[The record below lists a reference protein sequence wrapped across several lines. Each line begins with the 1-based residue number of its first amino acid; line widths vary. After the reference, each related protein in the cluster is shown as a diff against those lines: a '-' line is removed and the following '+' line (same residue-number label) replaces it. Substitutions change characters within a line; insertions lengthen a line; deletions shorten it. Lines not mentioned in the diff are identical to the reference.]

1 MRSARIL
8 SVAVCLALLPIAAF
22 GQTGDN
28 VLVVVNEAVPASIEI
43 GEYYAKRRSIPA
55 MQLLKI
61 RTSSADQVTR
71 VEYDVTIQAPIGSW
85 LSRNQAQ
92 DRILYIVLTK
102 GVPLRIAGTGGR
114 TGTVSSVDSELTLLY
129 RRLAGQTVAPNGSTS
144 NPYYL
149 GEAAV
154 SVATRFSH
162 AKYDIYLVTRL
173 DGFSTADVKALIDR
187 GLEPRTGGRIVLD
200 QRASL
205 NDKPNDWLADAA
217 HKLET
222 QGHGQR
228 VVLENTSRL
237 ADPEKDV
244 LGYYSWGSNDPAI
257 TERDPGQQFAP
268 GALAAMFV
276 SSDARTFTEPPAS
289 WRPGGWQSRTAYYAA
304 SPQSLTGDLIRA
316 GVTGVAGYV
325 AEPYLDNSVRPD
337 ILFPAYMAG
346 FTLAEAFYMALPS
359 LSWQAVVVGDP
370 LCGPFTKTT
379 IAAADLEP
387 PLDKDTELPTHF
399 SARRLGA
406 PDLKNDPLSAK
417 LLARAG
423 SRLARG
429 DIGGTRATLEE
440 VVKIDPESTIAWR
453 NLGALYSSAQEH
465 TKAIAAYR
473 RVIEKEPK
481 DALSLNNLAY
491 SVAVHEKNPKEAL
504 PLAERALLLEPRSP
518 IIADTV
524 GWIRHLLGDNAGAL
538 KMLEPASKMV
548 RGNMDLQLHAAVVY
562 AELGRIQE
570 AQAALKAAEAID
582 VGSAKAR
589 PEYQQVLK
597 KIGKS

>member
-71 VEYDVTIQAPIGSW
+71 LEYDVTIQAPIGSW

-114 TGTVSSVDSELTLLY
+114 TGTVSSVDSELALLY
-129 RRLAGQTVAPNGSTS
+129 RRMTGNTVAPNGSTA

-149 GEAAV
+149 GDAAV
-154 SVATRFSH
+154 STATRFSH
-162 AKYDIYLVTRL
+162 TKYDIFLVTRL

-187 GLEPRTGGRIVLD
+187 GLDPRTSGRIVLD

-217 HKLET
+217 QKLEAQG
-222 QGHGQR
+222 QGHR
-228 VVLENTSRL
+228 VVLENTSRV
-237 ADPEKDV
+237 AEPEKDV
-244 LGYYSWGSNDPAI
+244 LGYYSWGSNDPSN
-257 TERDPGQQFAP
+257 TERDPGQQFVP
-268 GALAAMFV
+268 GALAAMFL

-289 WRPGGWQSRTAYYAA
+289 WRPGGWQSRNAYYAA

-346 FTLAEAFYMALPS
+346 FTLAEAFYLSLPS

-370 LCGPFTKTT
+370 LCGPFTKTA
-379 IAAADLEP
+379 ISAADLEP
-387 PLDKDTELPTHF
+387 PLDKDTELPAHF
-399 SARRLGA
+399 SARRLSS
-406 PDLKNDPLSAK
+406 PDLKSDPASAK
-417 LLARAG
+417 LFVRAESRLNRGDVAG
-423 SRLARG
+423 SRA
-429 DIGGTRATLEE
+429 ALEE
-440 VVKIDPESTIAWR
+440 AVKIDPQWSLAWR
-453 NLGALYSSAQEH
+453 NLGALYEVSQEH
-465 TKAIAAYR
+465 SKAIAAYR
-473 RVIEKEPK
+473 RVLEREPK
-481 DALSLNNLAY
+481 DFLSLNNLAY
-491 SVAVHEKNPKEAL
+491 GLAVHEKNPKEAL
-504 PLAERALLLEPRSP
+504 PLAERALLIEPRSAV
-518 IIADTV
+518 IADTV
-524 GWIRHLLGDNAGAL
+524 GWIRHLLGDNAGAI
-538 KMLEPASKMV
+538 KMLEPAAKAL
-548 RGNMDLQLHAAVVY
+548 RGNMDVQLHAAVVY

-570 AQAALKAAEAID
+570 AQAALRAAEALD